1 MAKAPFPKSKVRDK
15 KEEADAQNTL
25 KDTRSQVE
33 SALEATAKLRTEME
47 IDDDLIIGGE
57 RAWKKEDLA
66 ALTAEK
72 RPVTS
77 FNVAQGVVNFLCGYE
92 LDRRSD
98 FRYFPRGTEDE
109 FIGRAATALVKY
121 QGDVSRNLA
130 VESKQFRQG
139 AIGGIGVS
147 KICHSTDLCDDLIE
161 GEVIEKDLA
170 RNAWLCDPFSRRSD
184 RNDAQYQ
191 DELFWMTPDEAEG
204 RWPQHATRFQGDN
217 IGAWLKQCASTG
229 EAKHLKE
236 FYDKASRRIRVM
248 EHWYRKPVKAVLV
261 IDQAAPKGEEAVLR
275 MGSEKEAEE
284 FVKQQADQAGKQYQV
299 VSTDEEI
306 SVIGP
311 YGARAFTNQNDADA
325 YLEKTR
331 EQVGRVA
338 ASRYEIMVKP
348 TTVLRVRHLTG
359 WELLDDVPS
368 PYGVD
373 WRFPY
378 AVFIPYQD
386 SDDYDS
392 IKGLARDM
400 RDPQRELNWH
410 YATMLDKIVR
420 GPKNPIFWSAADQQ
434 NMEKYK
440 AQINRAGFMG
450 TYTGAPPM
458 VLQTP
463 PIVQEELTLIQYCT
477 QILMQITGINSELMG
492 QTTQKTVSGRAIQA
506 RQAGGLVGVG
516 FLMMNWLECRRY
528 KAELKIRQI
537 QKYYSIEKMMRI
549 LGQEDRVVIDLGLM
563 GEKTVVN
570 PPEVTYKKL
579 KSMQELSFDIVAD
592 FQDASPTARSATVV
606 QLMQAM
612 AAGFPIPPQV
622 VVDASDWPHKEE
634 IRADLKKQGM
644 GQPNEAL
651 AKVLGAGQGQS
662 GSGPN
667 GVNTSA

>member
-1 MAKAPFPKSKVRDK
+1 MAKPPFPKSKVRTKD
-15 KEEADAQNTL
+15 EEASAQQVL

-33 SALEATAKLRTEME
+33 SALEATAKLRSEME

-57 RAWKKEDLA
+57 RAWKKEDVA
-66 ALTAEK
+66 ALTADK

-77 FNVAQGVVNFLCGYE
+77 FNVAQGIINFLCGYE
-92 LDRRSD
+92 LDRRND

-109 FIGRAATALVKY
+109 FLGRAATALVKY
-121 QGDVSRNLA
+121 QGDVSRGGVA
-130 VESKQFRQG
+130 ESRQFRQG
-139 AIGGIGVS
+139 AIGGLGVS
-147 KICHSTDLCDDLIE
+147 KVCHSTDLCDDLVE

-170 RNAWLCDPFSRRSD
+170 RNAWYCDPFARRPD
-184 RNDAQYQ
+184 RNDASYQ
-191 DELFWMTPDEAEG
+191 GELLWMTPDEAEG
-204 RWPQHATRFQGDN
+204 RWPQHASRLQGDN
-217 IGAWLKQCASTG
+217 IGAWLKQYANTG

-275 MGSEKEAEE
+275 MGSEKEAEA

-299 VSTDEEI
+299 VSTDQEI
-306 SVIGP
+306 AVIGP
-311 YGARAFTNQNDADA
+311 DGARAFTSANDADRFVEA
-325 YLEKTR
+325 MRKHS
-331 EQVGRVA
+331 GA
-338 ASRYEIMVKP
+338 AMAARYEILVKQ
-348 TTVLRVRHLTG
+348 TTILRVRHLTG
-359 WELLDDVPS
+359 WELLDDIPS

-392 IKGLARDM
+392 IKGLSRDM
-400 RDPQRELNWH
+400 RDPVREMNWH
-410 YATMLDKIVR
+410 YATLLDKIVR
-420 GPKNPIFWSAADQQ
+420 GPKNPVFWSAADQQ

-440 AQINRAGFMG
+440 SQIHRAGFMG
-450 TYTGAPPM
+450 VYAGSPPQILAAPPM
-458 VLQTP
+458 
-463 PIVQEELTLIQYCT
+463 VQEELTMIQYCVQVLT
-477 QILMQITGINSELMG
+477 QITGITGELMG

-516 FLMMNWLECRRY
+516 WLMMQWLECRRY

-537 QKYYSIEKMMRI
+537 QRSYSIEKMLRI
-549 LGQEDRVVIDLGLM
+549 LGQEDRVAVDLGLM
-563 GEKTVVN
+563 GQEMLVN
-570 PPEVTYKKL
+570 PPEVTYQKL
-579 KSMQELSFDIVAD
+579 KELQSLSFDLAID
-592 FQDASPTARSATVV
+592 FQDANPSARAATFA

-612 AAGFPIPPQV
+612 AAGFPIPPEV
-622 VVDASDWPHKEE
+622 IADASDWPKKEE
-634 IRADLKKQGM
+634 IKAKLKKDGM

-667 GVNTSA
+667 GVNTSV

>member
-1 MAKAPFPKSKVRDK
+1 MAKAPFPKSKVRDR
-15 KEEADAQNTL
+15 KEEADAQATL

-57 RAWKKEDLA
+57 RAWKKEDLTV
-66 ALTAEK
+66 LTAEK
-72 RPVTS
+72 RPITS
-77 FNVAQGVVNFLCGYE
+77 FNIAQGIINFLCGYE

-121 QGDVSRNLA
+121 QGDVARNTP

-139 AIGGIGVS
+139 AIGGLSVS
-147 KICHSTDLCDDLIE
+147 KICHSTELCDDIVE

-170 RNAWLCDPFSRRSD
+170 RNAWYCDPFARRPD
-184 RNDAQYQ
+184 RNDASYQ
-191 DELFWMTPDEAEG
+191 GELFWMTPDEAEG
-204 RWPQHATRFQGDN
+204 RWPQHASRFQGDN
-217 IGAWLKQCASTG
+217 IGAWLKQYASTG

-275 MGSEKEAEE
+275 MGSEKEAEA
-284 FVKQQADQAGKQYQV
+284 FVQQQRDLAGRQYQV
-299 VSTDEEI
+299 VSTDQEI
-306 SVIGP
+306 AVIGP
-311 YGARAFTNQNDADA
+311 DGARAFTNANDADRFVEA
-325 YLEKTR
+325 MR
-331 EQVGRVA
+331 AQVGA
-338 ASRYEIMVKP
+338 ATASRYEIIVKP

-359 WELLDDVPS
+359 WELLDDAPS

-440 AQINRAGFMG
+440 SQIHRAGFMG
-450 TYTGAPPM
+450 IYAGSPPSI
-458 VLQTP
+458 LQTP
-463 PIVQEELTLIQYCT
+463 PIVQEELSLIQYCM
-477 QILMQITGINSELMG
+477 QVLMQITGINSELMG

-537 QKYYSIEKMMRI
+537 QQYYSVEKMMRI
-549 LGQEDRVVIDLGLM
+549 LGQEDRVMVDLGLM
-563 GEKTVVN
+563 GQEMLVN
-570 PPEVTYKKL
+570 PPDVTYQKL
-579 KSMQELSFDIVAD
+579 KELQALSFDIAVD
-592 FQDASPTARSATVV
+592 FQEAGPSARAATFA

-612 AAGFPIPPQV
+612 AAGFPIPPEV
-622 VVDASDWPHKEE
+622 VVNASDWPNKEE
-634 IRADLKKQGM
+634 IRADLKKKGM
-644 GQPNEAL
+644 AQPNEAL

>member
-1 MAKAPFPKSKVRDK
+1 MAKAAFPKSTVRSK
-15 KEEADAQNTL
+15 QEEAEAQERL
-25 KDTRSQVE
+25 KDTRGQVE
-33 SALEATAKLRTEME
+33 SALEATAKLRQEME

-57 RAWKKEDLA
+57 RAWKKEDVA
-66 ALTAEK
+66 ILTSEK

-109 FIGRAATALVKY
+109 FLGRAATALVKY
-121 QGDVSRNLA
+121 QGDVGGGVT

-139 AIGGIGVS
+139 AIGGLAVS
-147 KICHSTDLCDDLIE
+147 KICHSTDLCDDLLE

-170 RNAWLCDPFSRRSD
+170 RNAWYCDPFARRAD
-184 RNDAQYQ
+184 RNDASYQ
-191 DELFWMTPDEAEG
+191 GELLWMTPDEAEG
-204 RWPQHATRFQGDN
+204 RWPQHASRFNSSG
-217 IGAWLKQCASTG
+217 ILSWMKQYAHTG

-236 FYDKASRRIRVM
+236 FYDQASRRIRIM

-261 IDQAAPKGEEAVLR
+261 IDQAAPKGEEAVVR
-275 MGSEKEAEE
+275 MASEQEADR
-284 FVKQQADQAGKQYQV
+284 FVKQQADQAGAQYQV
-299 VSTDEEI
+299 MTTDQEI
-306 SVIGP
+306 AVLGP
-311 YGARAFTNQNDADA
+311 DGARAFTNQNDADRFVETMRKQA
-325 YLEKTR
+325 
-331 EQVGRVA
+331 GMAMA
-338 ASRYEIMVKP
+338 ARYEVIVKP
-348 TTVLRVRHLTG
+348 TTILRVRHLTG

-400 RDPQRELNWH
+400 RDPVRELNWH

-440 AQINRAGFMG
+440 AQIHRAGFMG
-450 TYTGAPPM
+450 VYAGAPPAI
-458 VLQTP
+458 LQTP

-477 QILMQITGINSELMG
+477 QMLMQITGINSELMG

-516 FLMMNWLECRRY
+516 YLMMQWLECRRY

-537 QKYYSIEKMMRI
+537 QQYYSVEKMMRI
-549 LGQEDRVVIDLGLM
+549 LGQEDRVELDMGLM
-563 GEKTVVN
+563 GEQMVVN
-570 PPEVTYKKL
+570 PPEVTYAKL
-579 KSMQELSFDIVAD
+579 KALQDVSFDMAVD
-592 FQDASPTARSATVV
+592 FQDSSPTARAAVSA
-606 QLMQAM
+606 QLIQMM
-612 AAGFPIPPQV
+612 AIGVPVPPEIL
-622 VVDASDWPHKEE
+622 VDASDVPKKEV
-634 IRADLKKQGM
+634 IKAMLKKQGM

-651 AKVLGAGQGQS
+651 AKTLGAGQGQAS
-662 GSGPN
+662 GGPN
-667 GVNTSA
+667 GVNTSV